1 MIARVKQAADRTA
14 SPSGEDD
21 VSTREE
27 AEESICSTSLLSETS
42 SAKMKRHRRKASRA
56 WGKNANASS
65 GGNASASSS
74 LCSSMNSSARSLQ
87 SSFSSRQ
94 SSTTSGGL
102 DALQEHIVE
111 DLKEELFA
119 LSLKTQDALNESY
132 AEVDELRRKN
142 EVSLK
147 VLHDMEAEHR
157 SLLDEKRNW
166 ERQSLAS
173 SAARDYKVRSVGRRG
188 SGPGIVVTSG
198 GANYKSGNIKMAAP
212 APTSDFFEQLPAS
225 TGSSAGDAPAARDRP
240 SPKRIPSFLN
250 RFSSTPA
257 RENDANQDQAAIR
270 NVSVR
275 RQSSI
280 SVLSSDDDDNED
292 LMRSLSTFDIAN
304 DKGEQ
309 DQGLGRGWRSLRE
322 SFSTSARNLLANINS
337 EGECSENDTGNQ
349 SNPRK
354 RSPSSLEIS
363 LQNQLRHL
371 LSERNLASKTLD
383 AQLQEAISVE
393 NGLIKTQAT
402 QKDEIDALRLK
413 ISDLK
418 LSRNLAKSK
427 AQDEIIELQTQIGN
441 LIRSIDE
448 KVSHLQSCEI
458 EERAAP
464 PAALTRA
471 EN

>member
-1 MIARVKQAADRTA
+1 
-14 SPSGEDD
+14 
-21 VSTREE
+21 
-27 AEESICSTSLLSETS
+27 
-42 SAKMKRHRRKASRA
+42 
-56 WGKNANASS
+56 
-65 GGNASASSS
+65 
-74 LCSSMNSSARSLQ
+74 
-87 SSFSSRQ
+87 
-94 SSTTSGGL
+94 
-102 DALQEHIVE
+102 
-111 DLKEELFA
+111 
-119 LSLKTQDALNESY
+119 
-132 AEVDELRRKN
+132 
-142 EVSLK
+142 
-147 VLHDMEAEHR
+147 MEAEHR
-157 SLLDEKRNW
+157 SLLDEKRKW

-173 SAARDYKVRSVGRRG
+173 SAAREYKIRSVGRRG

-212 APTSDFFEQLPAS
+212 APTSDFFEQLPGS

-250 RFSSTPA
+250 RFSSAPA
-257 RENDANQDQAAIR
+257 RENDANQGQAAIR

-280 SVLSSDDDDNED
+280 SVLSSDEEDDDED
-292 LMRSLSTFDIAN
+292 LMKSLSTFDIAN

-337 EGECSENDTGNQ
+337 EGEYSENNTGNQ

-464 PAALTRA
+464 PAALTRT

>member
-1 MIARVKQAADRTA
+1 
-14 SPSGEDD
+14 
-21 VSTREE
+21 
-27 AEESICSTSLLSETS
+27 
-42 SAKMKRHRRKASRA
+42 
-56 WGKNANASS
+56 
-65 GGNASASSS
+65 
-74 LCSSMNSSARSLQ
+74 
-87 SSFSSRQ
+87 
-94 SSTTSGGL
+94 
-102 DALQEHIVE
+102 
-111 DLKEELFA
+111 
-119 LSLKTQDALNESY
+119 
-132 AEVDELRRKN
+132 
-142 EVSLK
+142 
-147 VLHDMEAEHR
+147 MEAEHR
-157 SLLDEKRNW
+157 SLLDEKRKW

-173 SAARDYKVRSVGRRG
+173 SAAREYKMRSVGRRG

-212 APTSDFFEQLPAS
+212 APTSDFFEQLPRS
-225 TGSSAGDAPAARDRP
+225 TGSSAGEGAPAARDRP

-250 RFSSTPA
+250 RFSSARA
-257 RENDANQDQAAIR
+257 RENDTNQDQAEIR

-280 SVLSSDDDDNED
+280 SVLSSDEDEDDEN

-337 EGECSENDTGNQ
+337 EGECSENNTGNQ

-354 RSPSSLEIS
+354 RAPSSLEIS

-418 LSRNLAKSK
+418 LSRNQAKSK